1 MPSGY
6 NKQRVYLVRHGE
18 TEWSLSGRHTGNTDI
33 PLTARGRG
41 AAERLA
47 PILQRQ
53 RFELVLVS
61 PLKRAKETCALA
73 GFAEQA
79 STDPDLC
86 EWNYGSYEGKTPQE
100 IRALAPDWLLF
111 RDGCPGGES
120 PDEVWDRIDRVI
132 ARARAIPGDV
142 ALFAH
147 GHILRALGARWIGLA
162 VADGSR
168 FRLDTATLCVLSY
181 YQGIP
186 AIERWNDSID
196 H

>member
-1 MPSGY
+1 MPGAY

-18 TEWSLSGRHTGNTDI
+18 TEWSLSGRHTGRTDI
-33 PLTARGRG
+33 PLTERGRQ

-53 RFELVLVS
+53 RFELVLCS
-61 PLKRAKETCALA
+61 PLARARETCALA
-73 GFAEQA
+73 GFAHA
-79 STDPDLC
+79 GTDEDLY

-111 RDGCPGGES
+111 RDGCPDGES
-120 PDEVWDRIDRVI
+120 PDQIRDRLDHII
-132 ARARAIPGDV
+132 TRARAIPGDV

-147 GHILRALGARWIGLA
+147 GHILRVLGARWIGLA

-181 YQGIP
+181 YHGVP

-196 H
+196 N

>member
-1 MPSGY
+1 MPSTY

-18 TEWSLSGRHTGNTDI
+18 TEWSVSGRHTGNTDI
-33 PLTARGRG
+33 PLTAQGRE
-41 AAERLA
+41 AAGRLA

-61 PLKRAKETCALA
+61 PLKRAMQTCALA
-73 GFAEQA
+73 GFAERA
-79 STDPDLC
+79 STEPDLT

-100 IRALAPDWLLF
+100 IRELAPDWLVF
-111 RDGCPGGES
+111 RDGCPGGET
-120 PDEVWDRIDRVI
+120 PDEIWDRLDRVI
-132 ARARAIPGDV
+132 AKVRAIPGDA

-181 YQGIP
+181 YHGLP

-196 H
+196 R

>member
-1 MPSGY
+1 MTSTH

-18 TEWSLSGRHTGNTDI
+18 TEWSLSGRHTGRTDI
-33 PLTARGRG
+33 ALTGKGRS

-53 RFELVLVS
+53 SFDLVLVS

-73 GFAEQA
+73 GFAACA
-79 STDPDLC
+79 STDADLI
-86 EWNYGSYEGKTPQE
+86 EWNYGLYEGKTPQE

-111 RDGCPGGES
+111 RDGCPEGENAEQVGS
-120 PDEVWDRIDRVI
+120 RVDRVI
-132 ARARAIPGDV
+132 ARVRAINGNA

-147 GHILRALGARWIGLA
+147 GHILRVLGARWLGLS

-168 FRLDTATLCVLSY
+168 FRLDTATLSVLSY
-181 YQGIP
+181 YHGIP
-186 AIERWNDSID
+186 AIERWNDSLD
-196 H
+196 S